1 MGIPISKYVDVRA
14 TSVDPSEGLRSFAG
28 LVFTTEAAAESG
40 GQHTETK
47 AGSLTVMT
55 FSSVAELAKSYS
67 KLSDFATAYFGTQD
81 VNGSTPAYLS
91 VASYTGN
98 DKAKAYSEA
107 ADGFGNFGGFCFFE
121 ETTAD
126 KDVAKA
132 NSSNGMKYV
141 YVAHV
146 PNLDSSATSESNQCY
161 DIAGTHVCDS
171 AILRAT
177 AMGWIGAHDYT
188 LASPST
194 TIDYREFG
202 VEATVTDG
210 ATKDALDSARVNFV
224 GKVQNRGI
232 ERTFYQSGENCDG
245 QDLGTYVD
253 SAWLQSEVER
263 GWFDIACGSAKVPA
277 DQNGLMAVRGI
288 VVSAAEAGLDKGVI
302 LASKTLDS
310 SQETKI
316 KSIVGTANADG
327 AISEVNTTGYFVDAK
342 FTTQNGKYAVQ
353 YTLVYA
359 KGDHVGK
366 VSGIHVLA

>member
-28 LVFTTEAAAESG
+28 LVFTTESAAQSG

-55 FSSVAELAKSYS
+55 FSSVAELAKSYP
-67 KLSDFATAYFGTQD
+67 KLSEFATAYFGTQD
-81 VNGSTPAYLS
+81 VNGSVPAYLS
-91 VASYTGN
+91 VATYSGE
-98 DKAKAYSEA
+98 KAAAYSEA
-107 ADGFGNFGGFCFFE
+107 ADGFGNFGGFCFFDE
-121 ETTAD
+121 DSATKAVAD
-126 KDVAKA
+126 A

-146 PNLDSSATSESNQCY
+146 TDLDSTATSESNPCY
-161 DIAGTHVCDS
+161 DVAGTHVCDS

-202 VEATVTDG
+202 VAATVTDG
-210 ATKDALDSARVNFV
+210 STKDALDSARVNFM

-263 GWFDIACGSAKVPA
+263 GWFDLACGSAKVPA
-277 DQNGLMAVRGI
+277 NDDGLMAVRGI
-288 VVSAAEAGLDKGVI
+288 VLSAAEAGLDKGVI

-310 SQETKI
+310 SQEAKVKTL
-316 KSIVGTANADG
+316 VGASAASA
-327 AISEVNTTGYFVDAK
+327 AISAVNTAGYYVDAK
-342 FTTQNGKYAVQ
+342 FSTQNGRYVVQ

-366 VSGIHVLA
+366 VYGSHVLV